1 MSFIIPYLHAGLL
14 PSVLFRLGLCASRKP
29 WFCAFFFFLIAFWGA
44 QHRTWHLVCSAHPV
58 WVKGGVEAK
67 MERTPPVLQHVF
79 PHLRVASETMHM
91 EASSLIL
98 QGSTELVT
106 LVCMDTVPQEQQTT
120 GTRGLGVLL
129 GKNWWVSHS
138 LRGARP
144 SDMTRRKRHGR
155 SRRSDCDFEI
165 CIFLKLL
172 RLMVK
177 CYKDLRCQ
185 LPVFVTGK

>member
-1 MSFIIPYLHAGLL
+1 
-14 PSVLFRLGLCASRKP
+14 
-29 WFCAFFFFLIAFWGA
+29 
-44 QHRTWHLVCSAHPV
+44 
-58 WVKGGVEAK
+58 
-67 MERTPPVLQHVF
+67 MERTSPVLQHVF

-144 SDMTRRKRHGR
+144 SGMTRRET
-155 SRRSDCDFEI
+155 SREVKKVR
-165 CIFLKLL
+165 L
-172 RLMVK
+172 R
-177 CYKDLRCQ
+177 
-185 LPVFVTGK
+185 F

>member
-1 MSFIIPYLHAGLL
+1 M
-14 PSVLFRLGLCASRKP
+14 VLC
-29 WFCAFFFFLIAFWGA
+29 FCFFLIAFWGA

-67 MERTPPVLQHVF
+67 MERTSPVLQHVF
-79 PHLRVASETMHM
+79 PHLRVASETMRM

-138 LRGARP
+138 LRSARP
-144 SDMTRRKRHGR
+144 SGMTRRKRHGR
-155 SRRSDCDFEI
+155 SRRSDCQELAI
-165 CIFLKLL
+165 LK
-172 RLMVK
+172 
-177 CYKDLRCQ
+177 
-185 LPVFVTGK
+185 FAFSSSSFI